1 MSLLHKA
8 VCGQLWVSKATRTV
22 RKTLVLISISP
33 ALIKKRFIV
42 DLICPLHGYHGR
54 SLGSALLGGNARC
67 WHQRNRMEE
76 LTCAGH
82 RGCIIVGSEKASV
95 TGARR
100 GSFPD
105 WVAVGWALGT
115 GSIRG
120 EGLVISDFAG
130 YGKDGE
136 KTKTIKPLLTEECKM
151 SSPWFRRRETFL
163 LTARDHLASEAGKA
177 TKSIS

>member
-1 MSLLHKA
+1 MGKEGRKVRTTQAMTSVPRTETTAHTSSCPRNPALYLFPPQLSGFQRLLEETIKPFGNFSLSSNYTVRLQPLNVSPPQSSLWAA
-8 VCGQLWVSKATRTV
+8 VCFKGNQNGEKDPCSHKHL
-22 RKTLVLISISP
+22 P

-54 SLGSALLGGNARC
+54 RLGSALLGGNASC

-95 TGARR
+95 AGARR

-105 WVAVGWALGT
+105 
-115 GSIRG
+115 
-120 EGLVISDFAG
+120 
-130 YGKDGE
+130 
-136 KTKTIKPLLTEECKM
+136 
-151 SSPWFRRRETFL
+151 
-163 LTARDHLASEAGKA
+163 
-177 TKSIS
+177 